1 MFLITV
7 ININGGEVYTRHPT
21 FSTNKIHPVFP
32 DLNQFESGGLNYAEI
47 QPQHSDCNT
56 CVSEAAGNKKN
67 ASLIVTVSK
76 CNLVDIVRGAFV
88 FCCVFDGA
96 ADITSYRCV

>member
-1 MFLITV
+1 MDTSSIFV
-7 ININGGEVYTRHPT
+7 ST
-21 FSTNKIHPVFP
+21 FSTNTIHPVFP
-32 DLNQFESGGLNYAEI
+32 FWPLREAAKVRICGFNLFSI

-56 CVSEAAGNKKN
+56 CVSEATGNKKN
-67 ASLIVTVSK
+67 ASLIVPVRE

-96 ADITSYRCV
+96 ADMTSYRCV